1 MLESYI
7 NLPLF
12 SHSSMFHFTMYNS
25 FAFITCY
32 VPNFSF
38 VSHML
43 FTLKSQISN
52 KGKTIQVFL
61 KKLSKGSRS
70 FPMLWKWSE
79 LDHEGAPGCGH
90 MLLSVEDN
98 DVFGGYQIAPLP
110 AMWDDVGKTREE
122 DCLREINI

>member
-1 MLESYI
+1 MIEDVRINRKKKKRSKYTEYGHMLVNYI

-25 FAFITCY
+25 FALITCY

-52 KGKTIQVFL
+52 KGKTIQVFFFL
-61 KKLSKGSRS
+61 
-70 FPMLWKWSE
+70 
-79 LDHEGAPGCGH
+79 
-90 MLLSVEDN
+90 N
-98 DVFGGYQIAPLP
+98 
-110 AMWDDVGKTREE
+110 
-122 DCLREINI
+122 